1 MDMTDLEIAA
11 LTLGGNISVFGGF
24 FKLLSLTVFKDNREA
39 KEPDIEKELEE
50 VSKDIERM

>member
-1 MDMTDLEIAA
+1 MDMTIPFLVI
-11 LTLGGNISVFGGF
+11 GGNILVFGGF
-24 FKLLSLTVFKDNREA
+24 FMLLSLTVFKGNREA